1 MGLSKMVPK
10 RINFNSSKGSQTG
23 CRFMM
28 QSCSGLWPSIP
39 LPNKMKIRSKPLST
53 LSALVL
59 AGAALSAP
67 AQDIPARLPAPD
79 GKPGA
84 SAKPVKVYI
93 LAGQSNMVGMGTL
106 SGARN
111 SYAGIYLG
119 SDPETP
125 AGPLDI
131 WQVGRFKTAPLAVF
145 DAGGAPARDPIARGS
160 FEVPERGV
168 YQIQCG
174 SGESSFVSMEVG
186 GKPAYSR
193 AAGSAPVRH
202 EITLEPGKRHPFAI
216 TGFTGEAPRFWL
228 SKQDLLGN
236 GDLEAVVK
244 RDGMFPWLLD
254 AAGDWT
260 ARQDVWLQ
268 EARLTPGGKG
278 SPLIPTWNAKTFG
291 PEIGFGHVLG
301 TFHDEAVLLIKT
313 AQGNR
318 SLAYDFRP
326 PSSGRNDPGS
336 EFESVEYKLT
346 IQGVRETLAKI
357 DQIVPGYK
365 GQGYEL
371 AGFVWW
377 QGHKDSFSEKDIAEY
392 EKNLVNLI
400 NDIRKDLNAPKMPV
414 VVAGVGF
421 GGYNMQEKFRP
432 IMDAQMAVGDPAKHP
447 EFAGN
452 VASVDTRDFW
462 REVDESPKGE
472 DYHYNRNAETYLRVG
487 DALGR
492 AMVGLLGGRA
502 EPLPQAPRP
511 KTTPPTAEPTA
522 EQKAAALAKL
532 APIIV
537 DGIVPAFVSNPQNQT
552 AIAAAAGGERPQ
564 RPNQFLRDSI
574 DALVNIYNAA
584 GIHDYDWKVFGKD
597 LRDTEWDYFSF
608 DPPETLP
615 KEKPNRYRKVT
626 LPAGME
632 NWFAPDFDAAKAGW
646 KKGLPPFGQLD
657 GKPEPLGACDRSGGC
672 GCGEKPRTLWDK
684 EVIVIRGTFDIPPF
698 KDGHRYRIVIGGSN
712 HVMSGEG
719 YAIHANGKLLAESNS
734 GVPNRAGG
742 QPRGGHVHADLRSG
756 FKGGKVTLAATS
768 FLQSSKKGAAI
779 PPRGHLTV
787 WIEEQKLPPLGQ

>member
-1 MGLSKMVPK
+1 MKT
-10 RINFNSSKGSQTG
+10 RSS
-23 CRFMM
+23 
-28 QSCSGLWPSIP
+28 
-39 LPNKMKIRSKPLST
+39 PLSS

-59 AGAALSAP
+59 AGAAISAT
-67 AQDIPARLPAPD
+67 AQDIPAHLPSPD
-79 GKPGA
+79 GKPGNP
-84 SAKPVKVYI
+84 AKPVKVYI

-106 SGARN
+106 SGAQN
-111 SYAGIYLG
+111 SYAGIYLS

-131 WQVGRFKTAPLAVF
+131 WLVGRFKTAPLAVF
-145 DAGGAPARDPIARGS
+145 NADGTPARDPVAQGS

-174 SGESSFVSMEVG
+174 SGESSFVSMDVA

-193 AAGSAPVRH
+193 AAGNSPVRH
-202 EITLEPGKRHPFAI
+202 EITLEPGKRHPFTI

-228 SKQDLLGN
+228 RKQDLLGN

-244 RDGMFPWLLD
+244 RDGMFPWLMD
-254 AAGDWT
+254 GTGNWST
-260 ARQDVWLQ
+260 RQDVWLQ

-336 EFESVEYKLT
+336 EYESAEYKLM

-371 AGFVWW
+371 AGLAWW
-377 QGHKDSFSEKDIAEY
+377 QGHKDSGTEKDIAEY

-400 NDIRKDLNAPKMPV
+400 NDVRKELNAPKMPV

-421 GGYNMQEKFRP
+421 GGHHMQDKFRL

-462 REVDESPKGE
+462 REVDESPKSE

-487 DALGR
+487 DAMGR
-492 AMVGLLGGRA
+492 AMVGLSGGKA
-502 EPLPQAPRP
+502 EALPQPPRP
-511 KTTPPTAEPTA
+511 RIAAHAPEPTE
-522 EQKAAALAKL
+522 EQKTAARAKL
-532 APIIV
+532 TPIIL
-537 DGIVPAFVSNPQNQT
+537 DGIVPAFIANPQNQPAIT
-552 AIAAAAGGERPQ
+552 AEAKGERPQ
-564 RPNQFLRDSI
+564 RPNQFLRGTI
-574 DALVNIYNAA
+574 DALVNCYNAA

-597 LRDTEWDYFSF
+597 LRDMKWDYFSF
-608 DPPETLP
+608 DPQEPRPEQP
-615 KEKPNRYRKVT
+615 GRSYRKVSY
-626 LPAGME
+626 PEGMT
-632 NWFAPDFDAAKAGW
+632 NWTAPGFDAAKAGW
-646 KKGLPPFGQLD
+646 KSGLPPFGQLD
-657 GKPEPLGACDRSGGC
+657 GKLEPLRTCTRDGGC
-672 GCGEKPRTLWDK
+672 GCGEKPNSLWEK
-684 EVIVIRGTFDIPPF
+684 EVLLMRGTFEIPPLR
-698 KDGHRYRIVIGGSN
+698 DGYRYRLMVGGSN
-712 HVMSGEG
+712 HVNSGEG
-719 YAIHANGKLLAESNS
+719 YAIHINGKLLAESVT

-742 QPRGGHVHADLRSG
+742 QPRGTHVYADFLNELN
-756 FKGGKVTLAATS
+756 GGKVTIAATS
-768 FLQSSKKGAAI
+768 FLRYKPTTS
-779 PPRGHLTV
+779 GHLTV
-787 WIEEQKLPPLGQ
+787 WIEQQKLPPLGL

>member
-1 MGLSKMVPK
+1 MNIMA
-10 RINFNSSKGSQTG
+10 TT
-23 CRFMM
+23 
-28 QSCSGLWPSIP
+28 
-39 LPNKMKIRSKPLST
+39 LST

-59 AGAALSAP
+59 TSVALSAP
-67 AQDIPARLPAPD
+67 AKEIPARLPAPD
-79 GKPGA
+79 GKPGNP
-84 SAKPVKVYI
+84 AKPVKVYI

-106 SGARN
+106 AGAQN
-111 SYAGIYLG
+111 SYAGIYLS
-119 SDPETP
+119 SDPEIP
-125 AGPLDI
+125 AGPLEI

-145 DAGGAPARDPIARGS
+145 MADGTPARDPIAQGS

-174 SGESSFVSMEVG
+174 SGASSFVSMDIG

-193 AAGSAPVRH
+193 AAGSAPVRQ
-202 EITLEPGKRHPFAI
+202 EISLEPGKRHPFTI
-216 TGFTGEAPRFWL
+216 TGSTGEAPRFWL
-228 SKQDLLGN
+228 QKMDLLGN

-244 RDGMFPWLLD
+244 REGMFPWLVD
-254 AAGDWT
+254 GAGNWS

-268 EARLTPGGKG
+268 EARLTPGGTG
-278 SPLIPTWNAKTFG
+278 SPLVPTWNGKTFG

-336 EFESVEYKLT
+336 EYESAEYKLT
-346 IQGVRETLAKI
+346 LQGVRETLARI
-357 DQIVPGYK
+357 DKLVPGYQ
-365 GQGYEL
+365 GQGCEL

-377 QGHKDSFSEKDIAEY
+377 QGHKDSGAEKDIAEY

-400 NDIRKDLNAPKMPV
+400 NDIRKDLNAPKLPV

-421 GGYNMQEKFRP
+421 GGPNMQEKFRR

-452 VASVDTRDFW
+452 VASVDTRGFW

-492 AMVGLLGGRA
+492 AMVGLLGGNA

-511 KTTPPTAEPTA
+511 TPAPPAPAPEPTA
-522 EQKAAALAKL
+522 EQTAAARAKL
-532 APIIV
+532 APIIL
-537 DGIVPAFVSNPQNQT
+537 DGIVPAFIANPRNQP
-552 AIAAAAGGERPQ
+552 AIAAEAKGERPQ
-564 RPNQFLRDSI
+564 RPNQFLRGSI
-574 DALVNIYNAA
+574 DALVNCYNAA

-597 LRDTEWDYFSF
+597 LRDMQWDYHSF
-608 DPPETLP
+608 EPQEARP
-615 KEKPNRYRKVT
+615 KQPGRSYRKVS
-626 LPAGME
+626 LPEGMA
-632 NWFAPDFDAAKAGW
+632 NWTAPGFDAAKAGW
-646 KKGLPPFGQLD
+646 KSGLPPFGQLD
-657 GKPEPLGACDRSGGC
+657 GKLAPLRTCTRDGGC
-672 GCGEKPRTLWDK
+672 GCGEKPNTLWEK
-684 EVIVIRGTFDIPPF
+684 EVLLMRGTFELPPLR
-698 KDGHRYRIVIGGSN
+698 DGCRYRLMVGGSN
-712 HVMSGEG
+712 HVNSGEG
-719 YAIHANGKLLAESNS
+719 FAIHINGKLLAESDS

-742 QPRGGHVHADLRSG
+742 QPRGAHVYADVLNE
-756 FKGGKVTLAATS
+756 FKGGKATIAATS
-768 FLQSSKKGAAI
+768 FLRYGPAAS
-779 PPRGHLTV
+779 GHLTV
-787 WIEEQKLPPLGQ
+787 WIEEQKLPPLGR

>member
-1 MGLSKMVPK
+1 MTGNRNP
-10 RINFNSSKGSQTG
+10 GS
-23 CRFMM
+23 
-28 QSCSGLWPSIP
+28 P
-39 LPNKMKIRSKPLST
+39 LPNLIPKSIPMKYNTLST
-53 LSALVL
+53 LTALLL
-59 AGAALSAP
+59 AAAALSAP
-67 AQDIPARLPAPD
+67 AKDIPAQLPSPD
-79 GKPGA
+79 GKPGDA
-84 SAKPVKVYI
+84 TKPVKVYI
-93 LAGQSNMVGMGTL
+93 LSGQSNMVGMGTL

-111 SYAGIYLG
+111 SYAGIYLS

-131 WQVGRFKTAPLAVF
+131 WQVGSYKIAPLAVF
-145 DAGGAPARDPIARGS
+145 TADGAPARDPVARGS

-168 YQIQCG
+168 YQIHCG
-174 SGESSFVSMEVG
+174 SGGSSFVSMEVG
-186 GKPAYSR
+186 GRPAYSR
-193 AAGSAPVRH
+193 AAGSEPVQQ
-202 EITLEPGKRHPFAI
+202 EITLEPGKRHPFTI
-216 TGFTGEAPRFWL
+216 TGFTGKSPRFWL
-228 SKQDLLGN
+228 RKIDMLGN

-244 RDGMFPWLLD
+244 REGMFPWLLD
-254 AAGDWT
+254 GAGNWT

-301 TFHDEAVLLIKT
+301 TFHDEPVLLIKT

-326 PSSGRNDPGS
+326 PSSGINDPKS
-336 EFESVEYKLT
+336 EFESAEYKLT
-346 IQGVRETLAKI
+346 IQGVRETLAQI
-357 DQIVPGYK
+357 DKLVPGYQ

-371 AGFVWW
+371 AGFAWW
-377 QGHKDSFSEKDIAEY
+377 QGHKDSGAEKDIAEY

-400 NDIRKDLNAPKMPV
+400 NDLRKDLKAPKMPV
-414 VVAGVGF
+414 VIAGVGF
-421 GGYNMQEKFRP
+421 GGHGMDEKFRR

-462 REVDESPKGE
+462 REIDESPKGE

-492 AMVGLLGGRA
+492 AMVGMLGGKA

-511 KTTPPTAEPTA
+511 KSVAPAAALEPTA
-522 EQKAAALAKL
+522 EQKADARAKL
-532 APIIV
+532 APIIL
-537 DGIVPAFVSNPQNQT
+537 DGIVPAYIANPQNQP
-552 AIAAAAGGERPQ
+552 ALAAETKGERPQ

-574 DALVNIYNAA
+574 DALVNCYNSA

-597 LRDTEWDYFSF
+597 LRDTEWEFFSF
-608 DPPETLP
+608 DPPDTQP
-615 KEKPNRYRKVT
+615 KNQPNRYRKVT
-626 LPAGME
+626 CPVGME

-657 GKPEPLGACDRSGGC
+657 GKLDPLGECDRKGGC
-672 GCGEKPRTLWDK
+672 GCGEKPKTLWDK
-684 EVIVIRGTFDIPPF
+684 EVLMIRGTFDLPPL
-698 KDGHRYRIVIGGSN
+698 KKGHRYRFVVGGSN

-719 YAIHANGKLLAESNS
+719 YAIHANGKLLAESKD

-742 QPRGGHVHADLRSG
+742 QPRGGHVYADLRG
-756 FKGGKVTLAATS
+756 EFQGGKVTLAATS
-768 FLQSSKKGAAI
+768 FLQLGKKGAEI

-787 WIEEQKLPPLGQ
+787 WIEEQKLPPLGK